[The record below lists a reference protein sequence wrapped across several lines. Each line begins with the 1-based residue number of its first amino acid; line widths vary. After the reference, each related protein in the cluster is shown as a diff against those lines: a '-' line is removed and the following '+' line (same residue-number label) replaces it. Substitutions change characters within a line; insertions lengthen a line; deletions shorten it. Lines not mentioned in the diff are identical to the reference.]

1 MQTNVIRYDAK
12 EHNNKKE
19 MPSGTSFPVI
29 NIVG

>member
-19 MPSGTSFPVI
+19 MPFGTSFPVI
-29 NIVG
+29 K